1 MKNTNRRKSNRRN
14 TKNFQSKRN
23 RRRYRAGIEHLKIL
37 TIVVCIAMLVIVIAY
52 ISGVIYYNSH
62 FLKGTII
69 NGIDVSGMT
78 LEELKATIG
87 DYDIIVRQRGKG
99 DKEIYA
105 EKITGED
112 IGIQIVSNSGIEE
125 ILEEQNIWLWFLEK
139 GNSYEKDTLIE
150 YDEQLLADKIIG
162 LKGVSDE
169 YAVKPTDARISEYN
183 TQSGYEIIPETY
195 GNFLDVNRT
204 KEVLNEAVSAL
215 KLEINLDKEGCYLE
229 PQLDSG
235 DKNLNKLLN
244 QMNKLVSVKIT
255 YDFGGTKEIV
265 DGRSIANWI
274 IVKDYKASLDDKLVE
289 EYIATLRKK
298 YDTIFR
304 SRIFNTSYGST
315 VTIKKGD
322 YGWWMN
328 YVKETEEL
336 KAQIE
341 AGKSGQRTPV
351 YYQTA
356 AQYGARDYGD
366 TYVEIN
372 LTAQHLFLYVDGVKV
387 LESDFV
393 SGNTSNKWG
402 TPVGVYGITYKER
415 YGKLVGETYE
425 STVAYW
431 MPFNGDIG
439 LHDAIWKT
447 QFGNDFYKTNGSH
460 GCINIPYLVAK
471 AIYEQVEKGTP
482 VICYRLKG
490 TESDSVT
497 IQSYKEI
504 ANAAIEA
511 IDAIGEVTKDSKE
524 KIETARYMYNK
535 IDSKAREYVTNA
547 KNLTAAEAIY
557 KELTKEEETID

>member
-78 LEELKATIG
+78 LEELKVTIG

-125 ILEEQNIWLWFLEK
+125 ILEEQNIWLWFLGK

-447 QFGNDFYKTNGSH
+447 QFGNDFYKTDGSH

-471 AIYEQVEKGTP
+471 AIYEQVKKGTP